1 MLGGAVRIF
10 MKSSIL
16 IVVFLLAGCGSTATL
31 EELEE
36 EAMISG
42 DWSKVEKRERRLR
55 QQNQVENDCDSG
67 MTLVCYDKGAGE
79 ECMCRR
85 RGRLP

>member
-1 MLGGAVRIF
+1 
-10 MKSSIL
+10 MKSTIIIAVLIL
-16 IVVFLLAGCGSTATL
+16 SGCGSSPSL

-42 DWSKVEKRERRLR
+42 DWSEVEKRERRLR
-55 QQNQVENDCDSG
+55 QQNQVENDCESG
-67 MTLVCYDKGAGE
+67 MTLVCYDQGAGE
-79 ECMCRR
+79 ECVCRR